1 MTLHGSRVTVLGG
14 CGAVGSVAVKT
25 LVKHPEFSEVVIA
38 DYNLKKAR
46 EMAGKLKGKPV
57 FALKFNAL
65 DKSSVEKVIKGSDI
79 VVNCVGPFYNTVKP
93 ILNAVIKSRI
103 NYVDVCDDVD
113 VTLDIL
119 EMSDRAKKAGI
130 TALIGMGSS
139 PGVTNIIAKL
149 VSEQFLDETDSVD
162 IFHAHGGE
170 PIEGEGVIGHRF
182 HCMTIDIPMY
192 LDGRLQYVR
201 YFEDSGMKLRQTFN
215 FPVLGEVPIF
225 PYPHPEQVTIPKYI
239 KLKQVTN
246 KGSVVPIEYYNLISD
261 MCRLGLASKEPI
273 NVKGKTV
280 VPYDFAVAYIIK
292 QRERILRETN
302 FGQQRGCVSVVVKGK
317 KDGRYREYRFHMASQ
332 SQALGEGTGIPVAMA
347 AILMHQGKITEKGVL
362 PPEAAVNP
370 ADFLGLL
377 PQIMDMDK
385 AKAGD
390 GSFSG
395 FLVEKVDENGNVSKV
410 EM

>member
-395 FLVEKVDENGNVSKV
+395 FLIEKVDENGNVSKV